1 MVENIVVIIIVVLAA
16 GLLGRN
22 YYKKYKKG
30 NQCSSGCN
38 CCSADTSSCEFPEE
52 RDKQVKKQSPEDQ
65 VLDSTQRG
73 SSFR

>member
-1 MVENIVVIIIVVLAA
+1 MENIAVILIVAVAA
-16 GLLGRN
+16 GLLGRS

-30 NQCSSGCN
+30 NQCSDGCS
-38 CCSADTSSCEFPEE
+38 CCSSDTSSCEFPEE
-52 RDKQVKKQSPEDQ
+52 RDTQVKKQSPEDQ